1 MNVALFLDD
10 KDVRLITAEAF
21 DFMFKKELKRAMRS
35 QNFVTLLTIRPTPL
49 ASDEQPHLTRVV
61 ARLVSRQLRET
72 DLISPDRED
81 RLSVVLLDVDSLN
94 SLTVVERLMS
104 RFEQYEFAVP
114 TSVAVGAACC
124 PTDGTDADHLRRAA
138 DARQVYSERHRDGE
152 RSDRKDDE

>member
-1 MNVALFLDD
+1 MNAALFLDD
-10 KDVRLITAEAF
+10 EDSRLITAEAF

-35 QNFVTLLTIRPTPL
+35 QNFVTLLTIRPTPR
-49 ASDEQPHLTRVV
+49 ASGEQPQLTRIV

-81 RLSVVLLDVDSLN
+81 RLSVVLLDADSLN
-94 SLTVVERLMS
+94 SLAVVERLIS

-138 DARQVYSERHRDGE
+138 DARQVYSERHRDE
-152 RSDRKDDE
+152 RSDRKDDA